1 MHYGDAANSPRAG
14 SMEKNIYRYVWR
26 FSKSR
31 QIALLIATLFTF
43 PILYL
48 SLDLPKTIVNDA
60 IGDFD
65 SDPGS
70 STMSISIPWID
81 VTLEFSQIGYLL
93 SLSLLFLLM
102 VVVNGG
108 IKYYLNVAQGLL
120 GERLLRR
127 LRYDLYARV
136 LRFPLPHFRKVS
148 AGEIIPM
155 ITSEVEQIGGFMGA
169 AYVTPIF
176 QGGYLLTLLG
186 FMMIQDW
193 MLGTLAIMFYP
204 IQAWLIPKLQYKVNM
219 LAKRRVRT
227 VRKLA
232 DRIGETIAGVD
243 EVHANDTSALE
254 RTDIS
259 DRLGTIFE
267 IRYKIFKM
275 KYFIKFLNNFIA
287 QLTPFFFY
295 AVGGYL
301 VIDGSLSFGALV
313 AVLAAYKD
321 LSGPWKELLVFY
333 QLQADSAI
341 KYEQVIEQFE
351 PPGLMQPSLQDGDE
365 DALPKLSGPV
375 RLSNVGLLDDDGA
388 RRLDS
393 VSAEIQLHQ
402 HVAIVGDGSSGK
414 DELAQVLARLI
425 NPTSGDL
432 RFGDLTAA
440 NLPELVTGRQIA
452 YVGANAYLFADT
464 VAANLTYGLRHRPT
478 TAEGVPLDEA
488 RRAWIDEAIESGNSP
503 FDFQADWID
512 REAAGADN
520 DEALTG
526 LLLGALRRV
535 DLDRDIY
542 QLGLRGHIDPE
553 TQRDIAE
560 NMMAAREAM
569 RAKLVS
575 DSDNSKLIEPFD
587 RTKYNSNATLAE
599 NLLFGNPVDDT
610 FDLERLAEHEYVDWV
625 LREAD
630 LADAFLETGAQVAET
645 MVELFAD
652 LPPGHEFFDQFS
664 FIGSEDLPDYQAILA
679 RASRGSLASLAEA
692 DRQRLVSLPF
702 KLITARHRLG
712 LITEDIQRQVLAAR
726 DLFRENLPADLRD
739 KVEFY
744 EADRFAS
751 AATIQDNILFGKVA
765 YDQPEANNRVSALIS
780 DVLDSRGLR
789 DSVLEVGLAYQV
801 GVAGG
806 RLNSAQRQKLA
817 VARAIVKRPA
827 LMILNQAT
835 SGLDGSSQSRLLEAV
850 LEDRVGHG
858 LIWVLSR
865 PQQARMFDHILVM
878 AGGRIVDQGDY
889 DSMNVEGKPLF
900 DLIRSD

>member
-1 MHYGDAANSPRAG
+1 
-14 SMEKNIYRYVWR
+14 MEKNIYRYVWS
-26 FSKSR
+26 FSKAR
-31 QIALLIATLFTF
+31 QITLLLATLMTF

-60 IGDFD
+60 IGDFE
-65 SDPGS
+65 SDAGS
-70 STMSISIPWID
+70 SFMTIEIPWIG
-81 VTLEFSQIGYLL
+81 VELEFSQIGFLLTL
-93 SLSLLFLLM
+93 SLIFLLM
-102 VVVNGG
+102 VVINGG

-127 LRYDLYARV
+127 LRYDLYSRV

-148 AGEIIPM
+148 SGEIIPM
-155 ITSEVEQIGGFMGA
+155 VTSEVEQIGGFMGA
-169 AYVTPIF
+169 AFVTPIF

-186 FMMIQDW
+186 FMMVQDW

-232 DRIGETIAGVD
+232 DRIGETIAGVG

-254 RTDIS
+254 RTDVS

-267 IRYKIFKM
+267 IRYRIFKM

-301 VIDGSLSFGALV
+301 VIQGDLSFGALV

-351 PPGLMQPSLQDGDE
+351 PQGIMETALQDGDGSPPAILE
-365 DALPKLSGPV
+365 GPIKLS
-375 RLSNVGLLDDDGA
+375 NIGLLDDDGA

-393 VSAEIQLHQ
+393 VTADFELGK

-425 NPTSGDL
+425 VPTSGDL
-432 RFGDLTAA
+432 RFGSQSAST
-440 NLPELVTGRQIA
+440 LPEVVTGRQIA
-452 YVGANAYLFADT
+452 YVGGNAYLFSDS
-464 VAANLTYGLRHRPT
+464 VSANLTYGLRHRPAT
-478 TAEGVPLDEA
+478 VDGVQINEE
-488 RRAWIDEAIESGNSP
+488 RRAWIEEAIEAGNSP
-503 FDFQADWID
+503 FDLQADWID
-512 REAAGADN
+512 REAAGVDN
-520 DEALTG
+520 DEGLTRN
-526 LLLGALRRV
+526 LLEALRKV

-542 QLGLRGHIDPE
+542 QLGLRGHIDPD
-553 TQRDIAE
+553 THSDIADD
-560 NMMAAREAM
+560 MMAARQAM
-569 RAKLVS
+569 RAKLGS
-575 DSDNSKLIEPFD
+575 DPDQAKLIEPFD
-587 RTKYNSNATLAE
+587 QDKYNSNATLAE
-599 NLLFGNPVDDT
+599 NLLFGNPVGEA
-610 FDLERLAEHEYVDWV
+610 FDLERLAENEYVDWV
-625 LREAD
+625 LRESG
-630 LADAFLETGAQVAET
+630 LADAFLKTGAQVAET

-664 FIGSEDLPDYQAILA
+664 FIRSEDLPEFQAILS
-679 RASRGSLASLAEA
+679 RVSRGSLDELAEG

-712 LITEDIQRQVLAAR
+712 LITEDIQEQVLTAR
-726 DLFRENLPADLRD
+726 KLFRENLPEDMAD

-744 EADRFAS
+744 EVEKFAA

-765 YDQPEANNRVSALIS
+765 YDQPEANNRVSALIGA
-780 DVLDSRGLR
+780 VLDARDLR
-789 DSVLEVGLAYQV
+789 DRVLEVGLSYQV
-801 GVAGG
+801 GIAGG

-817 VARAIVKRPA
+817 VARALVKCPV
-827 LMILNQAT
+827 LLVLNQAT
-835 SGLDGSSQSRLLEAV
+835 GGLDGSSQARLLEAV
-850 LEDRVGHG
+850 VDHRHG
-858 LIWVLSR
+858 KGLVWALSR
-865 PQQARMFDHILVM
+865 PQQARFFDQIVVM
-878 AGGRIVDQGDY
+878 AEGRIVDQGDY
-889 DSMNVEGKPLF
+889 DSLNVEGRPLY